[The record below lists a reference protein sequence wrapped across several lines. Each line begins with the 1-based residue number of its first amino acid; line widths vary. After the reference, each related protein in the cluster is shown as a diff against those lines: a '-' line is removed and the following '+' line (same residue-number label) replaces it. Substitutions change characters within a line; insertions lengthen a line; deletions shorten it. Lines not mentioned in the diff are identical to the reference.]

1 MSEEKVQKVEEVTNN
16 NIKVDENDINNRGF
30 GANLYPKFSRP
41 ITEALIKNPP
51 GAVEMTKYPK
61 KEGEGKVFLFF
72 FKKKKKKHNVSLYIY
87 IYLFVKM

>member
-61 KEGEGKVFLFF
+61 KEGEGKVFLF
-72 FKKKKKKHNVSLYIY
+72 IY
-87 IYLFVKM
+87 IFIYLLKCNIAVLLIKKLI